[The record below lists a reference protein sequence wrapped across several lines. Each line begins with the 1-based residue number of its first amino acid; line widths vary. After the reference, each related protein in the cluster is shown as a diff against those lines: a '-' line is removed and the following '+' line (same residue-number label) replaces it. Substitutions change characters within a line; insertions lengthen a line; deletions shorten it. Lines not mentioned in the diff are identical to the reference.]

1 MEGSKSAGSTLEI
14 KTDSHLP
21 LTRVQLERSW
31 KWPQL
36 GWHSS
41 ALALPLALALT
52 QFALRLS
59 QGLAG
64 QEGPL
69 NHNKTT
75 HKTMFLVLIL
85 CTLNLNPLLGKK
97 GEIRLLHPTSE
108 SIERNSV
115 PESGADSRGE

>member
-1 MEGSKSAGSTLEI
+1 MEGSKSAGSTPEI
-14 KTDSHLP
+14 KMDSHLP

-41 ALALPLALALT
+41 ALALPLALAPT

-64 QEGPL
+64 QVVPL
-69 NHNKTT
+69 NHHKTT
-75 HKTMFLVLIL
+75 HKAMFLVLIL

-97 GEIRLLHPTSE
+97 GEIRLLHQTSE
-108 SIERNSV
+108 IIELYSD
-115 PESGADSRGE
+115 PASGVDSEGE